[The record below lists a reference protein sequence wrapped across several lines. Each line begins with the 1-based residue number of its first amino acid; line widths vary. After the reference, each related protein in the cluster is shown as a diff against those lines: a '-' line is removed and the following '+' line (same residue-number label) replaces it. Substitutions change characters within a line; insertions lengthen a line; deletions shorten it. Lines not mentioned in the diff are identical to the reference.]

1 MPLTSF
7 CMKTRLFE
15 DMKTALTEEKSKLEA
30 ELAGLSHRKP
40 RPNEAGQTFAVQY
53 ENFGESEDENA
64 SEIAQ
69 YSDNLSLEQELE
81 SALKDVES
89 AMKAIENG
97 TYGVCKYCKQVISE
111 DRLRARPTSTS
122 CIACKKTLT
131 QEL

>member
-1 MPLTSF
+1 
-7 CMKTRLFE
+7 MKAKFFE
-15 DMKTALTEEKSKLEA
+15 DMKTALAVEKTKLEN
-30 ELAGLSHRKP
+30 ELNGLAHRKP
-40 RPNEAGQTFAVQY
+40 RPAEDGQAFAVQY

-64 SEIAQ
+64 SGVAQ

-89 AMKAIENG
+89 AMKAVENG
-97 TYGVCKYCKQVISE
+97 TYGVCKYCKQDIAE

>member
-1 MPLTSF
+1 
-7 CMKTRLFE
+7 MKTRLLE
-15 DMKTALTEEKSKLEA
+15 DMKVALADEKTKLET
-30 ELAGLSHRKP
+30 ELSGLAHRKP
-40 RPNEAGQTFAVQY
+40 QAGDGTTFEVNY
-53 ENFGESEDENA
+53 PNFGESEDENA

-69 YSDNLSLEQELE
+69 YGDNLSLEQELE

-89 AMKAIENG
+89 ALKAVENG

-131 QEL
+131 QEM

>member
-1 MPLTSF
+1 
-7 CMKTRLFE
+7 MKTRFFE
-15 DMKTALTEEKSKLEA
+15 EMKSALADEKTKLEA
-30 ELAGLSHRKP
+30 ELAGLAHRNP
-40 RPNEAGQTFAVQY
+40 RPNEDGQTFVVQY

-64 SEIAQ
+64 AEIAQ
-69 YSDNLSLEQELE
+69 YGDNLSLEQELE

-89 AMKAIENG
+89 AMKAVESG
-97 TYGVCKYCKQVISE
+97 TYGICKYCQQVISE

>member
-1 MPLTSF
+1 MKTSF
-7 CMKTRLFE
+7 FEEMKS
-15 DMKTALTEEKSKLEA
+15 ALVDEKSKLEA
-30 ELAGLSHRKP
+30 ELAGLAHRNP
-40 RPNEAGQTFAVQY
+40 RPNEDGQTFVVKY

-64 SEIAQ
+64 AEIAQ
-69 YSDNLSLEQELE
+69 FGDNLSLEQELE

-89 AMKAIENG
+89 AMKAVESG
-97 TYGVCKYCKQVISE
+97 TYGTCKYCQQVISE